1 VTPFHKPTI
10 KSLSML
16 KSVRWHIRTI
26 QNDEKSHSI
35 SVEPWTE
42 ELIKHVALFSQY
54 LLNDQK
60 AKKSP
65 ELVALGY
72 WCRKANLMLIHQ
84 DFICLENELKRES
97 LGKVFHI
104 APANVDTVFFYSLIL
119 SALSGNQNI
128 VRISERSGDLC
139 RLLIHTFHQFLNQHQ
154 TSVLSKLISVVE
166 YSSTHTEATR
176 LFSQWSDL
184 RVIWGGDSAIK
195 AISLIDPNTK
205 QLCFPDRFSIAA
217 MQLTEIDISNI
228 PQIAT
233 RFIADF
239 LPFNQQACSSPKAL
253 FWLNTSSKLQ
263 QQFYCEL
270 KKALKVHQQQ
280 FGLSEQVERH
290 INLQQILLFSN
301 NTIIDKN
308 LSAQLEQVQL
318 QTIEAEHLQIHRGNG
333 LLLTRSISNIKELPF
348 HDKLQTIS
356 YYGFDLIHTKEII
369 SSSYKR
375 IITVG
380 NALNFSHRWD
390 GVNLLSHLSK

>member
-1 VTPFHKPTI
+1 
-10 KSLSML
+10 ML
-16 KSVRWHIRTI
+16 KRVKWHISSI
-26 QNDEKSHSI
+26 QHDKKSHTLP
-35 SVEPWTE
+35 VEPWGVK
-42 ELIKHVALFSQY
+42 LIEHVTLFSQY
-54 LLNDQK
+54 LLNDQE

-72 WCRKANLMLIHQ
+72 WCRKANLVLMRQ
-84 DFICLENELKRES
+84 DFKCLENEFKRES

-119 SALSGNQNI
+119 STLSGNQNI

-139 RLLIHTFHQFLNQHQ
+139 RLLIRTFHQFLNQQ
-154 TSVLSKLISVVE
+154 TSVLSKLISIVE

-195 AISLIDPNTK
+195 AISLIAPNTK

-217 MQLTEIDISNI
+217 MQLAENDISNI

-263 QQFYCEL
+263 QQFYFEL
-270 KKALKVHQQQ
+270 KKALKIHQQQ
-280 FGLSEQVERH
+280 FGLKEQVERH

-308 LSAQLEQVQL
+308 LSAQFEQIHL
-318 QTIEAEHLQIHRGNG
+318 QTIEAEHLQIHQGNG
-333 LLLTRSISNIKELPF
+333 LLLTKNISNIKELPF

-356 YYGFDLIHTKEII
+356 YYGFDLIHTKEIR
-369 SSSYKR
+369 SNSYKR
-375 IITVG
+375 TISVG
-380 NALNFSHRWD
+380 NALNFSHQWD